1 MEVRPPRRA
10 QITGIQAG
18 GTQAPLCLALG
29 LSRPLRLRVS
39 CLCCPAAAQG
49 TLNTPDTFQLADL
62 SCSLTHENPSSSRSS
77 AVDGEVKVTM
87 GMVRGGSQLGG
98 WGLSPPCPWGL
109 FALCSSPP
117 GPPSPQPCLWSL
129 TFRDTCLV
137 SALGPQTPVWWQGC
151 GPSQGDVPK
160 ETGHDSLSPAHGSG
174 DRSWLWSNCWVLGTV
189 LEPSVERSVEMPS
202 SPWASVPISALQR
215 ERTKTLVCRLRLPHP
230 GSWGLLQAGRSGG
243 SRGRGLQQGS
253 FSSRRP
259 PPLLLRP

>member
-49 TLNTPDTFQLADL
+49 ALNTPDTFQLADL
-62 SCSLTHENPSSSRSS
+62 SSCSLTHENPSSSRSS

-98 WGLSPPCPWGL
+98 WGLSPPSPRGL

-129 TFRDTCLV
+129 TFRDTRLV

-151 GPSQGDVPK
+151 GPSQGDVPRRQAMTACPQHMAVG
-160 ETGHDSLSPAHGSG
+160 TGHDCGAIAGSL
-174 DRSWLWSNCWVLGTV
+174 
-189 LEPSVERSVEMPS
+189 
-202 SPWASVPISALQR
+202 
-215 ERTKTLVCRLRLPHP
+215 
-230 GSWGLLQAGRSGG
+230 GL
-243 SRGRGLQQGS
+243 
-253 FSSRRP
+253 F
-259 PPLLLRP
+259 

>member
-1 MEVRPPRRA
+1 MRNRTSVQIAFCHQISCTSDFWFWFWSWRPLSLSPLIAGQPAHRGWPGVPWGRRSGSRMEVRPPRRA

-49 TLNTPDTFQLADL
+49 ALNTPDTFQLADL
-62 SCSLTHENPSSSRSS
+62 SSCSLTHENPSSSRSS

-98 WGLSPPCPWGL
+98 WGLSPPSPRGL

-129 TFRDTCLV
+129 TFRDTRLV

-151 GPSQGDVPK
+151 GPSQGDVPRRQAMTACPQHMAVG
-160 ETGHDSLSPAHGSG
+160 TGHDCGAIAGSL
-174 DRSWLWSNCWVLGTV
+174 
-189 LEPSVERSVEMPS
+189 
-202 SPWASVPISALQR
+202 
-215 ERTKTLVCRLRLPHP
+215 
-230 GSWGLLQAGRSGG
+230 GL
-243 SRGRGLQQGS
+243 
-253 FSSRRP
+253 F
-259 PPLLLRP
+259 

>member
-1 MEVRPPRRA
+1 M
-10 QITGIQAG
+10 
-18 GTQAPLCLALG
+18 
-29 LSRPLRLRVS
+29 S

-215 ERTKTLVCRLRLPHP
+215 ECTKTLVCRLRLPHP
-230 GSWGLLQAGRSGG
+230 GSWGLLQAGCSGG